1 VSAWSGGWGWAPRKS
16 VADRRADAERHIAQA
31 AHRGKALSPVRVSG
45 RTIAHTFW
53 GKAWC
58 DNLERYR
65 DFAYRLERGRSYL
78 RSGSVIDLQIAA
90 GKIAAQVSGSDLYD
104 VAIQIDVVASAAWR
118 AIQRECAGGIAS
130 RIDLLAGKLSEPVM
144 ARLCADRTGLFPAP
158 SAIQFSCSCPDYAA
172 MCKHV
177 AAVMYGVG
185 ARLDHA
191 PELLFTLRKVALEDL
206 VASAV
211 TELPAAPAA
220 SRVLA
225 SEGLGAL
232 FGLELDTTAAPPA
245 RRAKRSM
252 RTAASSKSARTTPP
266 APEPAPPR
274 APTTKPTSRR
284 RTPTTTPTP
293 RELVAA
299 PRKPTAASPAAGTAP
314 LRRPAP
320 IAADQRET
328 GIAPR
333 ATVAPSPTSPRP
345 RRSPAASARAS
356 AARKTS
362 GSRRAVAQ
370 PPAAPLPSPRARP
383 ARPQARAGSTASPGP
398 AAARNRPAKRR

>member
-16 VADRRADAERHIAQA
+16 VADRRADAERHIADA
-31 AHRGKALSPVRVSG
+31 ARRGTPLSPVRVTG
-45 RTIAHTFW
+45 RTIARTFW

-90 GKIAAQVSGSDLYD
+90 GKVAAQVSGSDLYD

-130 RIDLLAGKLSEPVM
+130 RIDLLAGTLSEPVM

-232 FGLELDTTAAPPA
+232 FGLELDTTGAPPPA
-245 RRAKRSM
+245 RSSKM
-252 RTAASSKSARTTPP
+252 RTSASSKRARTTPP
-266 APEPAPPR
+266 APEPAPR
-274 APTTKPTSRR
+274 APTTPTPR
-284 RTPTTTPTP
+284 PTRATP

-314 LRRPAP
+314 LRRRAP
-320 IAADQRET
+320 IAAAQRE
-328 GIAPR
+328 PR
-333 ATVAPSPTSPRP
+333 ATRRGAVAPT
-345 RRSPAASARAS
+345 
-356 AARKTS
+356 
-362 GSRRAVAQ
+362 
-370 PPAAPLPSPRARP
+370 RARS
-383 ARPQARAGSTASPGP
+383 R
-398 AAARNRPAKRR
+398 